1 MPIFDHSVSR
11 SGCAAADLLQSYPSL
26 AKLRSLSFQL
36 LLHDDRRYWRGSVA
50 RASIVL
56 ALLGLFCG
64 SAVVMGEKPQPS
76 PGLAPGWPCAE
87 TQAPVRAHA
96 KAWRVLSALSRLSGE
111 MTLCLRSE
119 DPSMARSI
127 GSAVATRCS
136 RSRAGKTKVAI
147 SWLNRTG
154 ARKWR
159 RYGS

>member
-11 SGCAAADLLQSYPSL
+11 SGCAAADLLQSVPSL

-36 LLHDDRRYWRGSVA
+36 VSHDDRRYWRGSVA

-56 ALLGLFCG
+56 AVLGLFCG

-76 PGLAPGWPCAE
+76 PGVAPGWPCAE

-96 KAWRVLSALSRLSGE
+96 KAWRVLSALSPLSGE

-119 DPSMARSI
+119 DPSMAPAAKRLVTDADTDPGAHHARS
-127 GSAVATRCS
+127 C
-136 RSRAGKTKVAI
+136 
-147 SWLNRTG
+147 
-154 ARKWR
+154 
-159 RYGS
+159 